1 MLNILYFLRFTLS
14 LQSKRIRFVKIQ
26 KISILALPVML
37 AGCSAS
43 KYVQEGEY
51 ILNKVEVKS
60 DSAAYDAGALKQ
72 YVRQKE
78 KPKLFSLFNNPFSKK
93 PVVYDELQAQLSCRD
108 LLTAMQNQGF
118 MHAGVSL
125 HTEIHGEE
133 KTNRVEKTNGV
144 EKTDSLAN
152 KSRKK
157 APKVDVTYM
166 LHPGEP
172 FYIGKV
178 EYDIED
184 KNIEQILKLDEPEN
198 QKLKPGMRFTVDALD
213 AERKRIANLLLN
225 DGYFRFNKDFIQFSA
240 DTIAGQKDIA
250 VTLNLLKYKAN
261 SSAPETDHPR
271 YEIRNINYLSNDSD
285 RIHLRHRVLLNATAM
300 EEGKPYSASA
310 LQRTYNNFA
319 RLQAVKYTNISF
331 KEVTDAQMDNVSDS
345 KSDSKSDSIS
355 DSTVNRL
362 LDCNIQI
369 STNKPSNISFQPEG
383 TNTAGDLGAAASLTY
398 TNRNLFRGSEQ
409 LSIELRGAYE
419 AITGLEGYQDQNYQ
433 EYSVEGKVVFPRFMA
448 PFLSKNFRRR
458 QTANSELS
466 VSWDLQNRPEFH
478 RRVFSTAWRY
488 RWTEPRHHLAWRFDL
503 LDLNYVYMP
512 WISETFKRDYLDDA
526 DNRNAILRY
535 NYEDLFIM
543 KIGFGLTYSDGVDA
557 FRLNVESAGNL
568 LDGFS
573 RALRFKT
580 NAHGQS
586 TFLNIAYAQY
596 AKFDFDYTHLF
607 RFDDRNAL
615 ALHADLGVA
624 YPYGNST
631 VLPFEKRYF
640 SGGANSVRGWG
651 VRELGP
657 GGYKGNDGRIDF
669 INQTGDLK
677 FDLNAEYRTSLF
689 WKFEGALFV
698 DAGNIWTLR
707 NYADQPNGQFRFD
720 KFYKQ
725 IAAAYGMGIRLNF
738 DYFILRF
745 DMGMKAINPAYES
758 GDEHWAIIHPKFS
771 RDFAF
776 HFAVGLPF

>member
-93 PVVYDELQAQLSCRD
+93 PVVYDELQAQLSCRA

-125 HTEIHGEE
+125 HTEIHGE
-133 KTNRVEKTNGV
+133 

>member
-1 MLNILYFLRFTLS
+1 M
-14 LQSKRIRFVKIQ
+14 KIQ

-125 HTEIHGEE
+125 HTEIHGE
-133 KTNRVEKTNGV
+133 

-310 LQRTYNNFA
+310 LQRTYNNFS

-398 TNRNLFRGSEQ
+398 TNRNLFRRSEQ

>member
-1 MLNILYFLRFTLS
+1 M
-14 LQSKRIRFVKIQ
+14 KVQ

-78 KPKLFSLFNNPFSKK
+78 KPKLFSLFHNPFSKK
-93 PVVYDELQAQLSCRD
+93 PVVYDTLQAQLSCRD

-118 MHAGVSL
+118 LHAGVTL
-125 HTEIHGEE
+125 QTTIHGQ
-133 KTNRVEKTNGV
+133 
-144 EKTDSLAN
+144 EKTDSTAENGSENETGMTGKENQAKSKAAN
-152 KSRKK
+152 KNRKK
-157 APKVDVTYM
+157 APKLDVTYL

-172 FYIGKV
+172 FRIGKV

-198 QKLKPGMRFTVDALD
+198 QKIKPGMRFTVDALD
-213 AERKRIANLLLN
+213 AERKRIANRLLD

-261 SSAPETDHPR
+261 SNAPETDHPR
-271 YEIRNINYLSNDSD
+271 YEIRNISYLSNDSD
-285 RIHLRHRVLLNATAM
+285 RIHLRHRVLLNATAL

-319 RLQAVKYTNISF
+319 RLQAVKYTNIRFS
-331 KEVTDAQMDNVSDS
+331 EVVDD
-345 KSDSKSDSIS
+345 KIDSIPDNTS
-355 DSTVNRL
+355 DSTMNRL
-362 LDCNIQI
+362 LDCHIQI
-369 STNKPSNISFQPEG
+369 STNKPSTISFQPEG

-409 LSIELRGAYE
+409 LSIQLRGAYE

-448 PFLSKNFRRR
+448 PFLSSSFRKR

-543 KIGFGLTYSDGVDA
+543 KMGFGLTYSDGVDA
-557 FRLNVESAGNL
+557 IRLNVESAGNL
-568 LDGFS
+568 LSGFS
-573 RALRFKT
+573 KTLGFKI
-580 NAHGQS
+580 NAQGQR

-596 AKFDFDYTHLF
+596 AKLDFDYTHLI

-651 VRELGP
+651 IRELGP

-707 NYADQPNGQFRFD
+707 NYADQPNGQFKID

-758 GDEHWAIIHPKFS
+758 GDEHWAIIHPKLS

>member
-1 MLNILYFLRFTLS
+1 M
-14 LQSKRIRFVKIQ
+14 KIQ
-26 KISILALPVML
+26 KISVLALPLLL

>member
-125 HTEIHGEE
+125 HTEIHGE
-133 KTNRVEKTNGV
+133 

-331 KEVTDAQMDNVSDS
+331 KEVTDAQIDNVSDS
-345 KSDSKSDSIS
+345 KSDSKSGSIS

>member
-1 MLNILYFLRFTLS
+1 MYFLLFALS
-14 LQSKRIRFVKIQ
+14 LQNKRIRFVKIQ
-26 KISILALPVML
+26 KISVLALPLLL

-43 KYVQEGEY
+43 KYVKEGEY

-60 DSAAYDAGALKQ
+60 DSAEYDAGALKQ

-78 KPKLFSLFNNPFSKK
+78 KPKLFALFKNPFSKK
-93 PVVYDELQAQLSCRD
+93 PVIYDSIQARLTCQD

-118 MHAGVSL
+118 LHAGVSL
-125 HTEIHGEE
+125 YTTVYGE
-133 KTNRVEKTNGV
+133 
-144 EKTDSLAN
+144 DWAN
-152 KSRKK
+152 AGTRKRKK
-157 APKVDVTYM
+157 APKLDATYL

-172 FYIGKV
+172 FFIGKV

-184 KNIEQILKLDEPEN
+184 KNIQDRLQLDNPDN
-198 QKLKPGMRFTVDALD
+198 QMLKPGMRFTVEALD
-213 AERKRIANLLLN
+213 NERKRISNLLID
-225 DGYFRFNKDFIQFSA
+225 DGYFRFNKDFIHFSA
-240 DTIAGQKDIA
+240 DTITGSKDIG
-250 VTLNLLKYKAN
+250 VTLHLMNYKAN
-261 SSAPETDHPR
+261 SNAPETPHSR
-271 YEIRNINYLSNDSD
+271 YEIRKINYLSNDSD
-285 RIHLRHRVLLNATAM
+285 RIHLRHQVLLNATALK
-300 EEGKPYSASA
+300 EGSPYSASD

-319 RLQAVKYTNISF
+319 RLQAVKYTNIRF
-331 KEVTDAQMDNVSDS
+331 VEAPDS
-345 KSDSKSDSIS
+345 GM
-355 DSTVNRL
+355 

-369 STNKPSNISFQPEG
+369 STNKPSTISFQPEG

-433 EYSVEGKVVFPRFMA
+433 EYSIESKLVFPRFVA
-448 PFLSKNFRRR
+448 PLLSKNFRRR
-458 QTANSELS
+458 QTANTEYS
-466 VSWDLQNRPEFH
+466 VAWDLQNRPEFH
-478 RRVFSTAWRY
+478 RRVFSMAWRY
-488 RWTEPRHHLAWRFDL
+488 RWAEPRHHLNWRFDL

-512 WISETFKRDYLDDA
+512 WISETFKRDYLDDV

-535 NYEDLFIM
+535 NYEDIFIM
-543 KIGFGLTYSDGVDA
+543 KMGFGLTYSDGIDA
-557 FRLNVESAGNL
+557 FRLNVESSGNL
-568 LDGFS
+568 LSAFS
-573 RALRFKT
+573 KALNFKI
-580 NAHGQS
+580 NSQGQR
-586 TFLNIAYAQY
+586 TFINIAYAQY
-596 AKFDFDYTHLF
+596 AKADFDYTHLV
-607 RFDDRNAL
+607 RFDDRNVL
-615 ALHADLGVA
+615 ALHAGIGVA
-624 YPYGNST
+624 YPYGNSK

-669 INQTGDLK
+669 INQTGDMKL
-677 FDLNAEYRTSLF
+677 DLNAEYRTPLF

-707 NYADQPNGQFRFD
+707 KYDEQPDGQFKLD

-725 IAAAYGMGIRLNF
+725 IAAAYGMGLRLNF

-758 GDEHWAIIHPKFS
+758 GDEHWAIIHPKLS

>member
-1 MLNILYFLRFTLS
+1 M
-14 LQSKRIRFVKIQ
+14 V
-26 KISILALPVML
+26 L

-133 KTNRVEKTNGV
+133 KTNRVEKTDGV

-331 KEVTDAQMDNVSDS
+331 KEVTDAQIDNASDS
-345 KSDSKSDSIS
+345 KSGSIS

>member
-1 MLNILYFLRFTLS
+1 M
-14 LQSKRIRFVKIQ
+14 KIQ

-125 HTEIHGEE
+125 HTEIHGE
-133 KTNRVEKTNGV
+133 

>member
-1 MLNILYFLRFTLS
+1 MHYLCISKTIDILKKETIS
-14 LQSKRIRFVKIQ
+14 L
-26 KISILALPVML
+26 LALPL
-37 AGCSAS
+37 LIASCSSS
-43 KYVQEGEY
+43 KMVPEGEY

-60 DSAAYDAGALKQ
+60 DSTGYNAGALKQ

-78 KPKLFSLFNNPFSKK
+78 KPKLFSLFKNPFSRK
-93 PVVYDELQAQLSCRD
+93 PVIYDTLQARLTCQD
-108 LLTAMQNQGF
+108 LVKAMQNQGF

-133 KTNRVEKTNGV
+133 KTNRVEKTDGVEKTHGV
-144 EKTDSLAN
+144 EKTDSIAN

-157 APKVDVTYM
+157 VPKVDVTYM

-172 FYIGKV
+172 FHIGKV

-331 KEVTDAQMDNVSDS
+331 KEVTDSG
-345 KSDSKSDSIS
+345 K
-355 DSTVNRL
+355 